1 VRFACGVAALDF
13 ILNLAA
19 LLLWLNWRAVKFD
32 PIGQSAP
39 ATLAGTIR
47 RAEPSRVRPW
57 HSLLFLVFLLFLRAW
72 FYWRMDAFAYWTPS
86 LHLGVIAPP
95 FRADFFS
102 RALEYSLFSFG
113 LILAL
118 FYMWLLLLSLLNR
131 DDAEAGPLLKLVR
144 LHLGWLDRWWWP
156 LKLVLP
162 LLVVAAFWIAVNP
175 LLASYKIIPPCV
187 SVLHRVEQG
196 ATIGLAFY
204 VSWQYLVYGLLLL
217 YLLSSYVY
225 LGNHPLWSF
234 VTVTGRKLVYP
245 LRFLRV
251 GKVDFAPVVAIA
263 LVFVLARFAQ
273 RELTRVYTRLPL

>member
-1 VRFACGVAALDF
+1 MAAFDF

-32 PIGQSAP
+32 SIGQSPP

-57 HSLLFLVFLLFLRAW
+57 HSLAVLVLLLLFRAW
-72 FYWRMDAFAYWTPS
+72 FYWRMDSFAYWTPS

-113 LILAL
+113 LILAV
-118 FYMWLLLLSLLNR
+118 FYMWLLLLSLLNSR
-131 DDAEAGPLLKLVR
+131 DSEAGPFQRLVR
-144 LHLGWLDRWWWP
+144 LHLGWFDRWWWP

-162 LLVVAAFWIAVNP
+162 FLVVAGFWIAVNP
-175 LLASYKIIPPCV
+175 LLASYNIIPPCV
-187 SVLHRVEQG
+187 SVLHRAEQG

-204 VSWQYLVYGLLLL
+204 ASWQYLLYGLLLL
-217 YLLSSYVY
+217 YLLGNYVY
-225 LGNHPLWSF
+225 LGNHPLWSL
-234 VTVTGRKLVYP
+234 VTVSGRRLLYP

-251 GKVDFAPVVAIA
+251 GKVDLAPIIAIA
-263 LVFVLARFAQ
+263 VVFVLARFAQ
-273 RELTRVYTRLPL
+273 RELTRLYTRLPL

>member
-1 VRFACGVAALDF
+1 VAALDF

-57 HSLLFLVFLLFLRAW
+57 HSLAVLVVLLFLRAW

-86 LHLGVIAPP
+86 LRLGVIAPP

-118 FYMWLLLLSLLNR
+118 FYMWLLLLSLLTSGGA
-131 DDAEAGPLLKLVR
+131 DAGPVQKLVR

-156 LKLVLP
+156 LKVMLP
-162 LLVVAAFWIAVNP
+162 LAVVAGFWMAINP
-175 LLASYKIIPPCV
+175 LLASYNIVPPCV
-187 SVLHRVEQG
+187 SILHRLEQG
-196 ATIGLAFY
+196 VTIGLACY
-204 VSWQYLVYGLLLL
+204 MSWQYLLYGLLLL

-225 LGNHPLWSF
+225 MGNHPVWSF
-234 VTVTGRKLVYP
+234 VTVTGARVVYP
-245 LRFLRV
+245 LRFLRI
-251 GKVDFAPVVAIA
+251 GKLDFAPVVAIG
-263 LVFVLARFAQ
+263 LVFLSARFAQ
-273 RELTRVYTRLPL
+273 QELTRVYTRLPL